1 MRFVQTPL
9 RDAKVITL
17 EPRRDDRGYFARSWC
32 RREFREA
39 GIDFDVVQA
48 NFSVS
53 KAKGTIRGMHFQRA
67 PFADAKVVRCV
78 KGSVQEVIVDMRP
91 RSPTY
96 LQHFKIVLSEPGD
109 TMVFVPT
116 GFAQGIQTLSDDA
129 VVEYLMG
136 EYYRPELYDGVR
148 HDDPALGIEWP
159 LPVSAISPQDLA
171 WSDWNSRQIQAPA
184 IAPDA
189 KPIAVGGA
197 PVMSRRAFPVS
208 GMTCAQVVA
217 PFATL
222 RDSRDPKSIVLR

>member
-1 MRFVQTPL
+1 MRFVPTPL

-32 RREFREA
+32 RREFRDA

-53 KAKGTIRGMHFQRA
+53 KQKGTVRGMHFQRA

-91 RSPTY
+91 SSPTY
-96 LQHFKIVLSEPGD
+96 LQHFKIVLTEPGD
-109 TMVFVPT
+109 TMVYVPP
-116 GFAQGIQTLSDDA
+116 GFAQGIQTLTDDA

-148 HDDPALGIEWP
+148 HDDPALRIEWP
-159 LPVSAISPQDLA
+159 LPVSAISPQDLS
-171 WSDWNSRQIQAPA
+171 WSNWESRQHQAQGLASPAAAIQ
-184 IAPDA
+184 
-189 KPIAVGGA
+189 VGGV
-197 PVMSRRAFPVS
+197 PVTSRRAFPVS
-208 GMTCAQVVA
+208 GMSCVQAAA

-222 RDSRDPKSIVLR
+222 KECGEPQPILIR